1 SALVAVTAPK
11 LAQVVPSVEYCQVP
25 FPVLPVMASPLSAL
39 VSTSAQLAPV
49 KIVLAVVPLE
59 VVFSSVPERVTVAP
73 LVIVGASFTAVT
85 VMDRFSVS
93 VSAPPLAVP
102 PESCTV
108 QVRFPL
114 PLASATVLYLSP

>member
-1 SALVAVTAPK
+1 SALALSGMYRTCVVEVMRSALVAVTAPK

-25 FPVLPVMASPLSAL
+25 FPVLPVMASPLSAP

-73 LVIVGASFTAVT
+73 LVIVGASLTAVT
-85 VMDRFSVS
+85 ARE
-93 VSAPPLAVP
+93 AV
-102 PESCTV
+102 
-108 QVRFPL
+108 
-114 PLASATVLYLSP
+114 AD